1 MLVLVGN
8 CRAWSTGLV
17 RRIISDCGSL
27 FVWRFYDHGSC
38 SPYEYDDSTSI
49 KHISTSWGN
58 NLFLF
63 WNDLPDRVFHAYCF
77 ASPYASLSLLNI
89 SVYFLRDGF
98 SSFISGSF
106 LKFSLESCHKWKLWK
121 NWLRGNKCLRL
132 NWISVVWEIYYIAFY
147 YKCCKLIGYATRYLI
162 RDTQR
167 VK

>member
-27 FVWRFYDHGSC
+27 FVWRFHDHGSC

-77 ASPYASLSLLNI
+77 AFSYASLSLLDI

-98 SSFISGSF
+98 SSLISSWNSLWSRAINGSF
-106 LKFSLESCHKWKLWK
+106 EK

-132 NWISVVWEIYYIAFY
+132 NWILVVWEIYYIAFY

-162 RDTQR
+162 RDRQR